1 MKKVFLIVVLFCLLL
16 PAAAIAQNVSEQ
28 EKKKR
33 QIEQEIEF
41 LDTQLASTLK
51 KKSAN
56 TNELNFIRRK
66 IANRKK
72 LLAQIESEIKSIN
85 LEMLRKEIEINRLKG
100 SLGELKREYSKLVYT
115 AYKNRDQSAW
125 LMYVLASDNLNQGYR
140 RWAYFKEFNR
150 SMQNRAA
157 QIKKT
162 AEQIDSEVVNLEKMK
177 QNSLKAQDQ
186 KSKEF
191 KKLQNDELGA
201 KRTISQLT
209 QKEKDVRKQLD
220 SKRREVERLNREI
233 ERILA
238 EAVKEKKS
246 VDYKETA
253 ADRQLSDKFELN
265 RGKLPWPV
273 KRGAVVEEFGQHNHP
288 VFKNIKLPFNNGV
301 NIATDLNAEVFSVF
315 DGVVKQVLVMP
326 GYNQCVLVQHGN
338 YYTFYC
344 KLERVKVKA
353 GSRVKTGESLGTL
366 AAADEKSSVIHF
378 QLWNG
383 MDKQNPEN
391 WISR

>member
-1 MKKVFLIVVLFCLLL
+1 MKKEFLIVVLVCLLL
-16 PAAAIAQNVSEQ
+16 PAAVIAQNVSEQ

-72 LLAQIESEIKSIN
+72 LLTQIESEIKSIN
-85 LEMLRKEIEINRLKG
+85 LEMLRKELEINRLKG

-162 AEQIDSEVVNLEKMK
+162 ADQIDSEVENLEKMK

-191 KKLQNDELGA
+191 QKLQNDELGA

-220 SKRREVERLNREI
+220 EKRREVERLNREI

-273 KRGAVVEEFGQHNHP
+273 KRGAVIEEFGQHNHP

>member
-1 MKKVFLIVVLFCLLL
+1 MLL
-16 PAAAIAQNVSEQ
+16 PAAGFAQNVTEQ

-56 TNELNFIRRK
+56 TNDLNFIRRK
-66 IANRKK
+66 ITNRKK
-72 LLAQIESEIKSIN
+72 LLAQIESEIKTIN
-85 LEMLRKEIEINRLKG
+85 LEMLRKEFEINRLKG
-100 SLGELKREYSKLVYT
+100 SLGELKREYSKLIYT

-125 LMYVLASDNLNQGYR
+125 LMYVLASENLNQSYR

-150 SMQNRAA
+150 SMQNRAS
-157 QIKKT
+157 QIKRT
-162 AEQIDSEVVNLEKMK
+162 ADQIDSEVNALEKMK
-177 QNSLKAQDQ
+177 MSSLKAQDQ
-186 KSKEF
+186 KSREF

-201 KRTISQLT
+201 KRTITQLT

-220 SKRREVERLNREI
+220 AKRREVERLNREI
-233 ERILA
+233 ERIMA

-246 VDYKETA
+246 VDYKESA

-301 NIATDLNAEVFSVF
+301 NIATDLNAEVFAVF

-326 GYNQCVLVQHGN
+326 GYNQCVLIQHGN
-338 YYTFYC
+338 FYTFYC
-344 KLERVKVKA
+344 KLDKIKVKA
-353 GSRVKTGESLGTL
+353 GSKVKTGDSLGTL

-383 MDKQNPEN
+383 MTKQNPES

>member
-1 MKKVFLIVVLFCLLL
+1 MKNRILILLLFCLSF
-16 PAAAIAQNVSEQ
+16 PAAGFAQNVTEQ

-56 TNELNFIRRK
+56 TNDLNFIRRK
-66 IANRKK
+66 ITNRKK
-72 LLAQIESEIKSIN
+72 LLAQIESEIKTIN
-85 LEMLRKEIEINRLKG
+85 LEMLRKEFEINRLKG
-100 SLGELKREYSKLVYT
+100 SLGELKREYSKLIYT

-125 LMYVLASDNLNQGYR
+125 LMYVLASENLNQSYR

-150 SMQNRAA
+150 SMQNRAS
-157 QIKKT
+157 QIKRT
-162 AEQIDSEVVNLEKMK
+162 ADQIDSEVNALEKMK
-177 QNSLKAQDQ
+177 TSSLKAQDQ
-186 KSKEF
+186 KSREF

-201 KRTISQLT
+201 KRTITQLT

-220 SKRREVERLNREI
+220 AKRREVERLNKEI
-233 ERILA
+233 ERIMA

-246 VDYKETA
+246 VDYKESA

-301 NIATDLNAEVFSVF
+301 NIATDLNAEVFAVF
-315 DGVVKQVLVMP
+315 DGIVKQVLVMP
-326 GYNQCVLVQHGN
+326 GYNQCVLIQHGN
-338 YYTFYC
+338 FYTFYC
-344 KLERVKVKA
+344 KLDKIKVKA
-353 GSRVKTGESLGTL
+353 GSKVKTGDSLGTL

-383 MDKQNPEN
+383 MTKQNPES

>member
-1 MKKVFLIVVLFCLLL
+1 MLL
-16 PAAAIAQNVSEQ
+16 PAAGFAQNVTEQ

-56 TNELNFIRRK
+56 TNDLNFIRRK
-66 IANRKK
+66 ITNRKK
-72 LLAQIESEIKSIN
+72 LLAQIESEIKTIN
-85 LEMLRKEIEINRLKG
+85 LEMLRKEFEINRLKG
-100 SLGELKREYSKLVYT
+100 SLGELKREYSKLIYT

-125 LMYVLASDNLNQGYR
+125 LMYVLASENLNQSYR

-150 SMQNRAA
+150 SMQNRAS
-157 QIKKT
+157 QIKRT
-162 AEQIDSEVVNLEKMK
+162 ADQIDSEVNALEKMK
-177 QNSLKAQDQ
+177 TSSLKAQDQ
-186 KSKEF
+186 KSREF

-201 KRTISQLT
+201 KRTITQLT

-220 SKRREVERLNREI
+220 AKRREVERLNKEI
-233 ERILA
+233 ERIMA

-246 VDYKETA
+246 VDYKESA

-301 NIATDLNAEVFSVF
+301 NIATDLNAEVFAVF

-326 GYNQCVLVQHGN
+326 GYNQCVLIQHGN
-338 YYTFYC
+338 FYTFYC
-344 KLERVKVKA
+344 KLDKIKVKA
-353 GSRVKTGESLGTL
+353 GSKVKTGDSLGTL

-383 MDKQNPEN
+383 MTKQNPES

>member
-1 MKKVFLIVVLFCLLL
+1 
-16 PAAAIAQNVSEQ
+16 
-28 EKKKR
+28 
-33 QIEQEIEF
+33 
-41 LDTQLASTLK
+41 
-51 KKSAN
+51 
-56 TNELNFIRRK
+56 
-66 IANRKK
+66 
-72 LLAQIESEIKSIN
+72 
-85 LEMLRKEIEINRLKG
+85 
-100 SLGELKREYSKLVYT
+100 
-115 AYKNRDQSAW
+115 
-125 LMYVLASDNLNQGYR
+125 
-140 RWAYFKEFNR
+140 
-150 SMQNRAA
+150 MQNRAS
-157 QIKKT
+157 QIKRT
-162 AEQIDSEVVNLEKMK
+162 ADQIDSEVDALEKMK
-177 QNSLKAQDQ
+177 MNSLKAQDQ
-186 KSKEF
+186 KSREF

-201 KRTISQLT
+201 KRTITQLT

-220 SKRREVERLNREI
+220 AKRREVERLNREI
-233 ERILA
+233 ERIMA

-246 VDYKETA
+246 VDYKESA

-301 NIATDLNAEVFSVF
+301 NIATDLNAEVFAVF

-326 GYNQCVLVQHGN
+326 GYNQCVLIQHGN

-344 KLERVKVKA
+344 KLDKIKVKA
-353 GSRVKTGESLGTL
+353 GSKVKTGDSLGTL

-383 MDKQNPEN
+383 MTKQNPES